1 MNLGQVLRTMLKKM
15 RVSRPSLPGDS
26 RSAEVE
32 MTKDEVIE
40 RTLMGMELYW
50 SWGQRGV
57 TAEEVEHARSVVAQI
72 QNWLPDTQIKTC
84 AAFGDLNTPCCQTCH
99 TFSPD
104 HHMYF
109 IDLPDGTSA
118 WVCCA
123 LARAVCL
130 DLNKQ
135 AAHSPEARLLE
146 DIFGAD
152 GIQKI

>member
-1 MNLGQVLRTMLKKM
+1 MNLGQVLRTILKKL
-15 RVSRPSLPGDS
+15 RVSRPSIPDDV
-26 RSAEVE
+26 RSEVE
-32 MTKDEVIE
+32 MTKDEIIE

-50 SWGQRGV
+50 CWGQRG
-57 TAEEVEHARSVVAQI
+57 ASAEHARLVIARI

-84 AAFGDLNTPCCQTCH
+84 AAFGNLNTPCCQTCH

-109 IDLPDGTSA
+109 IDLPDGASA

-123 LARAVCL
+123 LARAMCL
-130 DLNKQ
+130 DLNEP
-135 AAHSPEARLLE
+135 ASDSPEVRLLE

-152 GIQKI
+152 ASQKS